1 MNSIGVDFKLKNIE
15 IDSKKIKL
23 QIWDTAGQERF
34 KTITTS
40 YYKGAHAILI
50 VFDITDRDSFDHVR
64 NWMADIDKFAKEGVL
79 RILVGNKCDL
89 EQERK
94 VRSEEAKEIANK
106 YGIKYIETSAKDTI
120 NIDDLFISTAKY
132 LLSKQIGGTGA
143 GKGTQNG
150 KSGYDLLRD
159 NNKNNS
165 NNNNNDE
172 ELIELDD
179 HIEYKGKKLYKPFV
193 EKPFNGDDHNIY
205 IYYPPNLGGGH
216 KRLFRKTKDL
226 SSLYFPNLNEIRRDK
241 KYIYEEFL
249 QTDGFD
255 IKVYTI
261 GPDQTH
267 AEARKSPT
275 LDGKV
280 NRTVV
285 SPGYFITQKLHFLRN
300 KSI

>member
-89 EQERK
+89 ADKRQ
-94 VRSEEAKEIANK
+94 VTMEEAKEIANK

-132 LLSKQIGGTGA
+132 LLSKQIAGTGS

-150 KSGYDLLRD
+150 KSGIDLM
-159 NNKNNS
+159 NS
-165 NNNNNDE
+165 NNNKTNN
-172 ELIELDD
+172 
-179 HIEYKGKKLYKPFV
+179 
-193 EKPFNGDDHNIY
+193 NQNA
-205 IYYPPNLGGGH
+205 GG
-216 KRLFRKTKDL
+216 FCC
-226 SSLYFPNLNEIRRDK
+226 
-241 KYIYEEFL
+241 
-249 QTDGFD
+249 
-255 IKVYTI
+255 
-261 GPDQTH
+261 
-267 AEARKSPT
+267 
-275 LDGKV
+275 
-280 NRTVV
+280 
-285 SPGYFITQKLHFLRN
+285 
-300 KSI
+300 